1 MIDLLSP
8 VGDFESL
15 KAAVQNGADSV
26 YFGANLFS
34 ARAFAHNFD
43 LEELEKAILYAK
55 LRGVKTNLTLNTL
68 IKDSEFE
75 DAINLASK
83 AYEFGID
90 AIIVQDLGLAKK
102 LIKMFPDLPIHGS
115 TQMTVHNLNGALE
128 LQELGFK
135 RVVLSR
141 ELSANEIEYITKN
154 SDIEIECFAHGALC
168 ISYSGQCLFSSMLGG
183 RSGNRGKCAGP
194 CRLPY
199 ELLENDKKIDS
210 GYLLSTR
217 DLCSLDFIPFFI
229 KAGVTCLK
237 IEGRM
242 KSSEYVAT
250 VTRIYRKYIDLALSD
265 KDYVVEKQDRKELM
279 QVFNRGMSS
288 TGHLDN
294 LENKHLVF
302 KDKPNNMGLFLGTV
316 SKFNKSKGYITL
328 QLKEKISVGDTIS
341 LQNETGSYTV
351 SELMANNKNITETK
365 VGQIV
370 TIGRMKGNI
379 SAGDKI
385 YKMSSKELS
394 TRAKESYRKENRKIP
409 LNCEVTIKKS
419 KPISIHITSAC
430 NLAEYKDL
438 SLTCSL
444 DVMPEEAKNR
454 PLDAETV
461 ISQIS
466 KTASTP
472 YEFKSIKVNLD
483 DNAFLPKL
491 STLNELR
498 RTALENVESFA
509 TSKIHRNLPEK
520 IATSLEEQKNAEL
533 LNEMRAFKT
542 ASTKP
547 NNYKITVLLNL
558 LNLDFDY
565 SKLKDIDDV
574 YIPLKYFTN
583 RKYDNI
589 LKIISQKFDTYVY
602 MPTIVKGNYKNL
614 LYANIEMAIQKYQIK
629 GFVISNICNVKLLHD
644 LFEDLDQN
652 FKIVTNYT
660 FNVFN
665 SHSVLE
671 LKKLGVSRFTLS
683 PELDKPTIDALGNF
697 GYLQKEL
704 IVYGRT
710 PVLNMNYCLLGGT
723 NRCYPDCKARCTSN
737 NRYYLKDRLNMK
749 FPILPDNI
757 QTVTTV
763 YNSKITSVVPSDFNI
778 DFARIDVLYESVEEI
793 NDIISNVKA
802 GKRFEGK
809 DYTNGNLNR
818 EI

>member
-43 LEELEKAILYAK
+43 LEQLEKAILYAK

-265 KDYVVEKQDRKELM
+265 EDYVVEKQDRKELM

-302 KDKPNNMGLFLGTV
+302 KDKPNNMGLLLGTV
-316 SKFNKSKGYITL
+316 SKFNKNKGYITL
-328 QLKEKISVGDTIS
+328 KLKEPICVGDTVS

-351 SELMANNKNITETK
+351 SELMVDNKNITETK
-365 VGQIV
+365 VGQLV

-394 TRAKESYRKENRKIP
+394 TRAKESYKKENRKIP

-419 KPISIHITSAC
+419 KPISIAITSAC
-430 NLAEYKDL
+430 NCLEYKNL
-438 SLTCSL
+438 SITCSL
-444 DVMPEEAKNR
+444 DVIPEEAKNR
-454 PLDAETV
+454 PLNIDTV
-461 ISQIS
+461 VSQIS

-472 YEFKSIKVNLD
+472 YEFKNIKVNLD

-509 TSKIHRNLPEK
+509 TSKIHRNLPQEAS
-520 IATSLEEQKNAEL
+520 ISLSEQRNIEL

-565 SKLKDIDDV
+565 SKLKNIDDV

-737 NRYYLKDRLNMK
+737 NRYFLKDRLNMK

-763 YNSKITSVVPSDFNI
+763 YNSKVTSIVPSDFNI
-778 DFARIDVLYESVEEI
+778 DFARIDVLYESVDEI
-793 NDIISNVKA
+793 NDIISTVKS

>member
-43 LEELEKAILYAK
+43 LEQLEKAILYAK

-302 KDKPNNMGLFLGTV
+302 KDKPNNMGLLLGTV
-316 SKFNKSKGYITL
+316 SKFNKNKGYITL
-328 QLKEKISVGDTIS
+328 KLKEPICVGDTVS

-351 SELMANNKNITETK
+351 SELMVDNKNITETK
-365 VGQIV
+365 VGQLV

-394 TRAKESYRKENRKIP
+394 TRAKESYKKENRKIP

-419 KPISIHITSAC
+419 KPISIAITSAC
-430 NLAEYKDL
+430 NCLEYKNL
-438 SLTCSL
+438 SITCSL
-444 DVMPEEAKNR
+444 DVIPEEAKNR
-454 PLDAETV
+454 PLNIDTV
-461 ISQIS
+461 VSQIS

-472 YEFKSIKVNLD
+472 YEFKNIKVNLD

-509 TSKIHRNLPEK
+509 TSKIHRNLPQEAS
-520 IATSLEEQKNAEL
+520 ISLSEQRNIEL

-565 SKLKDIDDV
+565 SKLKNIDDV

-671 LKKLGVSRFTLS
+671 LKELGVSRFTLS

-737 NRYYLKDRLNMK
+737 NRYFLKDRLNMK

-763 YNSKITSVVPSDFNI
+763 YNSKVTSIVPSDFNI
-778 DFARIDVLYESVEEI
+778 DFARIDVLYESIDEI
-793 NDIISNVKA
+793 NDIISTVKS

>member
-26 YFGANLFS
+26 YFGASLFS
-34 ARAFAHNFD
+34 ARAFAHNFN

-55 LRGVKTNLTLNTL
+55 IRGVKTNLTLNTL
-68 IKDSEFE
+68 IKDTEFE
-75 DAINLASK
+75 DALDLATK

-141 ELSANEIEYITKN
+141 ELSADEIEYISKN
-154 SDIEIECFAHGALC
+154 SEIEIECFAHGALC
-168 ISYSGQCLFSSMLGG
+168 VSYSGQCLFSSMLGG

-199 ELLENDKKIDS
+199 ELLENDKKIDT

-217 DLCSLDFIPFFI
+217 DLCSLDFIPFFVN
-229 KAGVTCLK
+229 AGVDCLK

-242 KSSEYVAT
+242 KSPEYVAT

-265 KDYVVEKQDRKELM
+265 KDYVVDKNDRKELM
-279 QVFNRGMSS
+279 QVFNRGLSS
-288 TGHLDN
+288 NGHLDTS
-294 LENKHLVF
+294 ENKNLVF

-328 QLKEKISVGDTIS
+328 NLKEPVSIGDTIS
-341 LQNETGSYTV
+341 LQNETGSYTI
-351 SELMANNKNITETK
+351 SELMVGNKNISETK
-365 VGQIV
+365 NGQTV

-379 SAGDKI
+379 SPGDKI

-394 TRAKESYRKENRKIP
+394 NRAKESYRKENKKIP
-409 LNCEVTIKKS
+409 LNCEINIEKS
-419 KPISIHITSAC
+419 KPISIHITSNSNC
-430 NLAEYKDL
+430 IEYKNL
-438 SLTCSL
+438 SITCSL
-444 DVMPEEAKNR
+444 DIIPEDAKNR
-454 PLDAETV
+454 PLDNETV
-461 ISQIS
+461 INQIS
-466 KTASTP
+466 KTSSTP
-472 YEFKSIKVNLD
+472 YEFENIVVNLD
-483 DNAFLPKL
+483 ENVFLPKL
-491 STLNELR
+491 SSLNELR
-498 RTALENVESFA
+498 RTALENVEIYA
-509 TSKIHRNLPEK
+509 TSKIHRNLSK
-520 IATSLEEQKNAEL
+520 DLCKNQKEDNKL
-533 LNEMRAFKT
+533 LDEMRAYKT
-542 ASTKP
+542 STTKNSP
-547 NNYKITVLLNL
+547 HKVTVLLNL
-558 LNLDFDY
+558 LNLNFDY
-565 SKLKDIDDV
+565 SKLENIDEI

-589 LKIISQKFDTYVY
+589 LKTISEKFDTYVY
-602 MPTIVKGNYKNL
+602 MPTIIKGNYKNL
-614 LYANIEMAIQKYQIK
+614 LYANIEMTVQKYQIK
-629 GFVISNICNVKLLHD
+629 GFVISNICNVKLLSD
-644 LFEDLDQN
+644 LFENLNQN
-652 FKIVTNYT
+652 FKIVANYT

-665 SHSVLE
+665 SHTVLE
-671 LKKLGVSRFTLS
+671 LKKLGISRFTIS
-683 PELDKPTIDALGNF
+683 PELDKQTIEELTNF

-704 IVYGRT
+704 IVYGKI
-710 PVLNMNYCLLGGT
+710 PVLNMNYCLLGST
-723 NRCYPDCKARCTSN
+723 NKCYPSCKSKCTSD

-749 FPILPDNI
+749 FPVIPDNI

-763 YNSKITSVVPSDFNI
+763 YNSKTTSILPSDFNV
-778 DFARIDVLYESVEEI
+778 DFARIDILYESVDEI
-793 NDIISNVKA
+793 NNIVHTVIS

-809 DYTNGNLNR
+809 EYTNGNLNR

>member
-199 ELLENDKKIDS
+199 ELLENDTKIDS

-265 KDYVVEKQDRKELM
+265 EDYVVEKQDRKELM

-302 KDKPNNMGLFLGTV
+302 KDKPNNMGLLLGTV
-316 SKFNKSKGYITL
+316 SKFNKNKGYITL
-328 QLKEKISVGDTIS
+328 KLKEPICVGDTVS

-419 KPISIHITSAC
+419 KPISIAITSAC
-430 NLAEYKDL
+430 NCLEYKNL
-438 SLTCSL
+438 SITCSL
-444 DVMPEEAKNR
+444 DVIPEEAKNR
-454 PLDAETV
+454 PLNIDTV
-461 ISQIS
+461 VSQIS

-472 YEFKSIKVNLD
+472 YEFKNIKVNLD

-509 TSKIHRNLPEK
+509 TSKIHRNMPQEAS
-520 IATSLEEQKNAEL
+520 ISLSEQRNIEL

-737 NRYYLKDRLNMK
+737 NRYYLKDRLNMQ

-793 NDIISNVKA
+793 NDIISTVKA